1 MMNEFNK
8 AMDKIC
14 PSEQQKNRMFDKA
27 LEMAEEDS
35 EKTVRRPKLK
45 IITASIIAVAVLAG
59 TTTVFADEIKTV
71 FYKFFSDDSII
82 SEEIIENIFEDSD
95 GHVDFL
101 VSKIVSDKINTYAIV
116 KYTALDDVGEKWLS
130 NRFASFD
137 IIGKAEDMLNRG
149 LFIKPD
155 DSTDAHIS
163 YMFGIT
169 DEEITDT
176 TEENSRVFK
185 VSCTSA
191 DVVLNSDCVK
201 IEYVMTSGETRWTL
215 LDVTESIVLTDI
227 KLDSSYAADKLY
239 IPAGVKL
246 SPLGLMIYGEN
257 NGLFETSEDGNSTW
271 STSDERLDSVKII
284 RKDGS
289 YIKYSASISL
299 CPVIGEGKGYDITL
313 FSTFFK
319 EPTDIADIDGVE
331 IDGVYYEF

>member
-1 MMNEFNK
+1 MNEFNK

>member
-59 TTTVFADEIKTV
+59 TTTVFADEIKSV
-71 FYKFFSDDSII
+71 FYKFFNDDSVI

-95 GHVDFL
+95 GHVDFS
-101 VSKIVSDKINTYAIV
+101 VSRIVSDKINTYAIV
-116 KYTALDDVGEKWLS
+116 KYTALDDVGEKWLD

-137 IIGKAEDMLNRG
+137 IAGTAEDMLNRG

-163 YMFGIT
+163 YMFGIA

-176 TEENSRVFK
+176 AEENSRVFRI
-185 VSCTSA
+185 SCTSE

-201 IEYVMTSGETRWTL
+201 IEYVMTSEEMRCAM
-215 LDVTESIVLTDI
+215 LDVSESVELTDI
-227 KLDSSYAADKLY
+227 KLDRSIAPDKSY
-239 IPAGVKL
+239 IPSGVKL
-246 SPLGLMIYGEN
+246 SPLGIMIYGEN
-257 NGLFETSEDGNSTW
+257 KGLYETSENGDSVW
-271 STSDERLDSVKII
+271 SNSDEKLDSVKII

-299 CPVIGEGKGYDITL
+299 CPVIGEGKDYDLAL

-319 EPTDIADIDGVE
+319 EPTDIEAIAGVE
-331 IDGVYYEF
+331 INGVFYEF

>member
-27 LEMAEEDS
+27 LAMAEDDAP
-35 EKTVRRPKLK
+35 KTVRRPKLK
-45 IITASIIAVAVLAG
+45 IIAASIIAAAALVG
-59 TTTVFADEIKTV
+59 TTTVFADEIKSA
-71 FYKFFSDDSII
+71 FYKFFSDDSTI
-82 SEEIIENIFEDSD
+82 SQDIIENIYEDSD
-95 GHVDFL
+95 GHVDFS
-101 VSKIVSDKINTYAIV
+101 VSRIVSDKINTYAIV
-116 KYTALDDVGEKWLS
+116 KYTALDDVGEEWLS

-169 DEEITDT
+169 DEEITDI

-185 VSCTSA
+185 ISCTSA

-201 IEYVMTSGETRWTL
+201 IEYVMTSGKMRRAL
-215 LDVTESIVLTDI
+215 LDVSESIELTDI
-227 KLDSSYAADKLY
+227 KLDRSIAADKLY

-257 NGLFETSEDGNSTW
+257 NGLYETSEDGNSMW

-289 YIKYSASISL
+289 YIKYSNFISL
-299 CPVIGEGKGYDITL
+299 CPVIGEGKGYDIAL

-319 EPTDIADIDGVE
+319 EPVDIADIDGVE
-331 IDGVYYEF
+331 INGVFYEF

>member
-27 LEMAEEDS
+27 LEMAEEGS
-35 EKTVRRPKLK
+35 AKTVRRPKFK

-59 TTTVFADEIKTV
+59 TTTVFADEIKSV
-71 FYKFFSDDSII
+71 FYKFFNDDSII

-95 GHVDFL
+95 GHVDFS
-101 VSKIVSDKINTYAIV
+101 VSRIVSDKINTYAIV
-116 KYTALDDVGEKWLS
+116 KYTALDDVGEKWLD

-137 IIGKAEDMLNRG
+137 IAGTAEDMLNRG

-163 YMFGIT
+163 YMFGIA

-176 TEENSRVFK
+176 AEENSRVFRI
-185 VSCTSA
+185 SCTSE

-201 IEYVMTSGETRWTL
+201 IEYVMTSEEMRCAM
-215 LDVTESIVLTDI
+215 LDVSESVELTDI
-227 KLDSSYAADKLY
+227 KLDRSIAPDKSY
-239 IPAGVKL
+239 IPSGVKL
-246 SPLGLMIYGEN
+246 SPLGIMIYGEN
-257 NGLFETSEDGNSTW
+257 NGLYETSENGDSVW
-271 STSDERLDSVKII
+271 STSDEKLDSVKII
-284 RKDGS
+284 RKDS
-289 YIKYSASISL
+289 SAVGYNAYLSL
-299 CPVIGEGKGYDITL
+299 CAVNGEGKGYDTVV

-331 IDGVYYEF
+331 INGVFYEF

>member
-59 TTTVFADEIKTV
+59 TTTVFADEIKSV
-71 FYKFFSDDSII
+71 FYKFFNDDSII

-95 GHVDFL
+95 GHVDFS
-101 VSKIVSDKINTYAIV
+101 VSRIVSDKINTYAIV
-116 KYTALDDVGEKWLS
+116 KYTALDGVGEKWLD

-137 IIGKAEDMLNRG
+137 IAGTAEDMLNRG

-163 YMFGIT
+163 YMFGIA

-176 TEENSRVFK
+176 AEENSRVFRI
-185 VSCTSA
+185 SCTSE

-201 IEYVMTSGETRWTL
+201 IEYVMTSEKTHCAM
-215 LDVTESIVLTDI
+215 LDVSESVELTDI
-227 KLDSSYAADKLY
+227 KLDRSIAPDKSY
-239 IPAGVKL
+239 IPSGVKL
-246 SPLGLMIYGEN
+246 SPLGIMIYGEN
-257 NGLFETSEDGNSTW
+257 NGLYETSENGGSVW
-271 STSDERLDSVKII
+271 STSDEKLDSVKII
-284 RKDGS
+284 RKDS
-289 YIKYSASISL
+289 SAVEYNAYLSL
-299 CPVIGEGKGYDITL
+299 CAVNGKGKEYDTVI

-319 EPTDIADIDGVE
+319 EPTDIEAIAGVE
-331 IDGVYYEF
+331 IDGVFYEF

>member
-1 MMNEFNK
+1 MMKKYKE
-8 AMDKIC
+8 AMDSLR
-14 PSEQQKNRMFDKA
+14 PSQQQKDRMFEKA
-27 LEMAEEDS
+27 VAMAKSDS
-35 EKTVRRPKLK
+35 PKAIRRPKLK
-45 IITASIIAVAVLAG
+45 IIAASIIATAALVG
-59 TTTVFADEIKTV
+59 TTTVFADELKSV
-71 FYKFFSDDSII
+71 FYKFFNDDSAI

-95 GHVDFL
+95 GHVDFS
-101 VSKIVSDKINTYAIV
+101 VSRIVSDKINTYAIV
-116 KYTALDDVGEKWLS
+116 KYTALDETGKDWLS

-155 DSTDAHIS
+155 DSTDAHVS

-185 VSCTSA
+185 ISCTSA

-201 IEYVMTSGETRWTL
+201 IEYVMTSGEMRWTL
-215 LDVTESIVLTDI
+215 LDVSESIVLTDI
-227 KLDSSYAADKLY
+227 KLDSSYAADKPY
-239 IPAGVKL
+239 IPTGVKL

-257 NGLFETSEDGNSTW
+257 NGLYETSEDGNSMW

-299 CPVIGEGKGYDITL
+299 CPVIGEGKGYDIAL

-319 EPTDIADIDGVE
+319 EPVDISTIAGVE
-331 IDGVYYEF
+331 INGVYYEF